1 MDQSTSPAPAPS
13 GKAKIIIPLVVL
25 VVLPIGVL
33 AYMSAQ
39 RRALAPASPEPVVTT
54 PVTSAEP
61 TPTPTTTPVATTP
74 EATKETAPAPTPAV
88 KKTVYQDGRYSAIGE
103 YRSPGGA
110 EEIAVVLTLQN
121 DKITEVT
128 VEPKATIPKS
138 VFYQDVFIKNFQPLV
153 LGKNIDEVQLDK
165 VSSSSLTPKGFNDAL
180 AKIKADAKNS

>member
-1 MDQSTSPAPAPS
+1 MDQSASPAPAPS

-25 VVLPIGVL
+25 VALPIGVL

-39 RRALAPASPEPVVTT
+39 RRALAPASSELAVAAPT
-54 PVTSAEP
+54 TSAEP
-61 TPTPTTTPVATTP
+61 TPSTTPVATP

-103 YRSPGGA
+103 YRSPAGP

-121 DKITEVT
+121 DKITEVS

-138 VFYQDVFIKNFQPLV
+138 VFYQDVFVKNFQPLV